1 MNEYW
6 LGIATL
12 AGIYLIATLGVSILT
27 GFTGLFSM
35 GHAGF
40 MCIGAY
46 VSAIIAKLFGVPFYI
61 GLFCGVIASVLIG
74 LLIGYATLRLRGDYF
89 VITTLALGEIV
100 KLTVENLTSITGGA
114 KGMPD
119 VPAGTTFPLVLILD
133 IVIIILLINFLKSK
147 HGRNC
152 IAIREEEMAS
162 KVIGIDVMKYKL
174 VAMAISCALCG
185 LAGGLMAH
193 FMHYLHPIMFNMVKS
208 NELIMMVILGG
219 TGSLTGTI
227 IATVFLV
234 YLPEVLRVGAAQ
246 EWRMFIYGVLVVIV
260 IIFKPSG
267 LLGNKEFRIIEVKKL
282 FIKLSQKISP
292 KTQGGN
298 KNV

>member
-1 MNEYW
+1 MNMYW
-6 LGIATL
+6 LGVATL

-46 VSAIIAKLFGVPFYI
+46 VSAISTKLLGVPFYI
-61 GLFCGVIASVLIG
+61 GLVFGIIASMIVG
-74 LLIGYATLRLRGDYF
+74 FLIGYSTLRLRGDYF

-100 KLTVENLTSITGGA
+100 KLVVENFQSVTGGA

-119 VPAGTTFPLVLILD
+119 VVAGTTLPLVLVLD
-133 IVIIILLINFLKSK
+133 IVIIVLLVNFLKSK

-152 IAIREEEMAS
+152 IAIREEEMAA
-162 KVIGIDVMKYKL
+162 KVIGINVMKYKM
-174 VAMAISCALCG
+174 VAMLISCALCG
-185 LAGGLMAH
+185 LSGGLMAH
-193 FMHYLHPIMFNMVKS
+193 YMHYLHPVMFNMAKS
-208 NELIMMVILGG
+208 NELIVMVILGG
-219 TGSLTGTI
+219 QGSLSGTI
-227 IATVFLV
+227 IATIFLVFL
-234 YLPEVLRVGAAQ
+234 PEILRIGSAQ
-246 EWRMFIYGVLVVIV
+246 EWRMFLYGVLVVIV

-267 LLGNKEFRIIEVKKL
+267 LLGNKEISLKRIRNSFNYV
-282 FIKLSQKISP
+282 IS

-298 KNV
+298 